1 MGCVKDKVMSLFKKN
16 TTKVYSRL
24 TRVNNVHER
33 GKKPRKPEIKKPSE
47 DNTIKN
53 VRN

>member
-33 GKKPRKPEIKKPSE
+33 GKKTKKTR
-47 DNTIKN
+47 NKKTIRRQHN
-53 VRN
+53 